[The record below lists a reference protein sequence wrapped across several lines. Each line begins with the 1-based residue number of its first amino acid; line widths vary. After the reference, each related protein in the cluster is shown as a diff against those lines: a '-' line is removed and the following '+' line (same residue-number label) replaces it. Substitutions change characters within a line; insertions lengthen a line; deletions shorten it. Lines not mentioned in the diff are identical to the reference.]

1 MSGFLKEE
9 ASRDNWKESHIC
21 CRRWKHPEDRIKK
34 YGTFVGFRILFT
46 FILSC
51 SLCDSIMNIP
61 LPAYCNNSFTFAEI
75 ARPSASP
82 ANFLEATPITLP
94 ISFPLVAPVSAMIS
108 FNATSS
114 SSAVIC
120 LGK

>member
-1 MSGFLKEE
+1 MSGSLQKG
-9 ASRDNWKESHIC
+9 AGRDDWKESHIC

-75 ARPSASP
+75 ARPSARP
-82 ANFLEATPITLP
+82 ASSLLATPITLP
-94 ISFPLVAPVSAMIS
+94 MSFPLVAPTRAMIS
-108 FNATSS
+108 FSLASS
-114 SSAVIC
+114 SSAESC
-120 LGK
+120 FGR